1 MTEAAIEWRATNL
14 VALGEELRNKISR
27 VTQQFEER
35 ASIARSQDEAS
46 RLRQR
51 LSQLVDS
58 IQMSYRTQLER
69 MTGEQE
75 SGDESLY
82 DTTLAGIDMNR
93 LVYRGDR
100 KALAELLADAEFSST
115 VNRLLSD
122 LKPYNARKD
131 LLTKALKITRG
142 MMAGLYQVTDH
153 CAKTLKLNA
162 EIEVYV
168 NQDSRFNAAC
178 YPPMKDKVLLF
189 LTSSLLE
196 KFSQQE
202 LAFVIGHE
210 LGHYLFEHTR
220 FPVDYILQNHGGQLS
235 PLHAMKMYAWIR
247 SAEITADRVGMIC
260 CGDFD
265 VAANTFFKLSSGI
278 TSAQFQ
284 FNLKDYL
291 AQLEDLQGEV
301 SGQEADPQDWF
312 STHPFNPMRLKA
324 LEVFIQGQAYHQL
337 TGKTG
342 GRLTSDQVE
351 NAVSELMKIM
361 EPTYLQDTG
370 DIGTKARRFLLAAGF
385 LVVGANGVI
394 VHAEVNALACV
405 VGAQVSPDEIRE
417 MFSRPIPEVREL
429 VQSLSKDLTALMT
442 GVQKLQLVR
451 DLIVISYADGAIDE
465 AEINCLV
472 WLCEALGVDPRFI
485 EQVLSSAR
493 RGVD

>member
-58 IQMSYRTQLER
+58 IQMSYRSQLER
-69 MTGEQE
+69 LTGEQE
-75 SGDESLY
+75 SDESLY

-115 VNRLLSD
+115 VNQLLSD

-153 CAKTLKLNA
+153 CARTLKLNA

-189 LTSSLLE
+189 LTSALLE

-247 SAEITADRVGMIC
+247 NAEITADRVGMIC

-278 TSAQFQ
+278 TTAAFQ

-312 STHPFNPMRLKA
+312 SSHPFNPMRLKA
-324 LEVFIQGQAYHQL
+324 LEVFIQGQTYHQL

-351 NAVSELMKIM
+351 NQVSELMKMM

-370 DIGTKARRFLLAAGF
+370 DVGTKARRFLLAAGF

-394 VHAEVNALACV
+394 VRSEVDALASV

-417 MFSRPIPEVREL
+417 MFSRPVPEVKEM

-465 AEINCLV
+465 AEVNCLV
-472 WLCEALGVDPRFI
+472 WHCEGLGVDPRFI
-485 EQVLSSAR
+485 EQVLASAR

>member
-35 ASIARSQDEAS
+35 ASTARTHDEAS

-58 IQMSYRTQLER
+58 IQVSYRSQLER

-75 SGDESLY
+75 NRDESLY
-82 DTTLAGIDMNR
+82 DATLAGIDMNR

-142 MMAGLYQVTDH
+142 MMGGLYEVTDR
-153 CAKTLKLNA
+153 CSETLKLNA

-220 FPVDYILQNHGGQLS
+220 FPVDYILQNHGGRLS

-247 SAEITADRVGMIC
+247 NAEITADRVGMIC
-260 CGDFD
+260 CRDFD

-291 AQLEDLQGEV
+291 AQLEDLRGEV
-301 SGQEADPQDWF
+301 SEQEADPQDWF

-324 LEVFIQGQAYHQL
+324 LEVFIQGQTYHQL
-337 TGKTG
+337 VGSSG
-342 GRLTSDQVE
+342 GRLTSEQVE
-351 NAVSELMKIM
+351 NEVSELMKLM

-370 DIGTKARRFLLAAGF
+370 DVGKKARRFLLAAGF

-394 VHAEVNALACV
+394 VRAEVDALASV

-417 MFSRPIPEVREL
+417 MFGRPIPEVREM

-442 GVQKLQLVR
+442 GVQKLSLVR
-451 DLIVISYADGAIDE
+451 DLIVISYADGAIDQ
-465 AEINCLV
+465 AEIHCLV
-472 WLCEALGVDPRFI
+472 WLCEGLGVDPRFI

>member
-35 ASIARSQDEAS
+35 AGMARSQDEAS
-46 RLRQR
+46 RLRHR

-58 IQMSYRTQLER
+58 IQVSYRTQLER

-75 SGDESLY
+75 SRDETLY
-82 DTTLAGIDMNR
+82 DNTLAGIDMNR

-115 VNRLLSD
+115 VNQLLSD

-196 KFSQQE
+196 KFTQQE

-220 FPVDYILQNHGGQLS
+220 FPVDYILQNHGGRLS
-235 PLHAMKMYAWIR
+235 PLHAMKLYAWIR
-247 SAEITADRVGMIC
+247 NAEITADRVGMIC

-278 TSAQFQ
+278 TTALFQ

-291 AQLEDLQGEV
+291 SQLEDLQGEV
-301 SGQEADPQDWF
+301 TGQEADPQDWF

-324 LEVFIQGQAYHQL
+324 LEVFIEGQAYHQL

-342 GRLTSDQVE
+342 GRLTSEQVE
-351 NAVSELMKIM
+351 NQVSDLMKIM

-370 DIGTKARRFLLAAGF
+370 DVGTKARRYLLGAGF

-394 VHAEVNALACV
+394 VRPEVQALSAV

-417 MFSRPIPEVREL
+417 MFNRPVPEVKEM
-429 VQSLSKDLTALMT
+429 VQGLSKDLSALMT

-465 AEINCLV
+465 AELNCLV
-472 WLCEALGVDPRFI
+472 WLCEGLGVDPRFI

>member
-35 ASIARSQDEAS
+35 ASTARTQDEAS

-58 IQMSYRTQLER
+58 IQVSYRSQLER

-75 SGDESLY
+75 SRDETLY
-82 DTTLAGIDMNR
+82 DTTLSGIDMNR
-93 LVYRGDR
+93 VVYRGDR

-115 VNRLLSD
+115 VNQLLSD

-153 CAKTLKLNA
+153 CRQTLKLNA

-196 KFSQQE
+196 KFSQKE

-210 LGHYLFEHTR
+210 IGHYLFEHTR
-220 FPVDYILQNHGGQLS
+220 FPVDYILQNHGGRLS

-247 SAEITADRVGMIC
+247 NAEITADRVGMIC
-260 CGDFD
+260 CRDFD

-278 TSAQFQ
+278 TTAAFQ

-291 AQLEDLQGEV
+291 AQLEDLRGEV
-301 SGQEADPQDWF
+301 SEQEADPQDWF

-324 LEVFIQGQAYHQL
+324 LEVFIQGQSYHEL
-337 TGKTG
+337 IGREG
-342 GRLTSDQVE
+342 GRLTAEQVE
-351 NAVSELMKIM
+351 NEVSELMKLM

-370 DIGTKARRFLLAAGF
+370 DVGTKARRYLLAAGF
-385 LVVGANGVI
+385 LVAGANGVI
-394 VHAEVNALACV
+394 ARSEVAALASV

-417 MFSRPIPEVREL
+417 MFSRPVPEVKEL
-429 VQSLSKDLTALMT
+429 VQTLSKDLTALMT
-442 GVQKLQLVR
+442 GVQKLSLVR
-451 DLIVISYADGAIDE
+451 DLVVISFSDGAIDQ
-465 AEINCLV
+465 AELNCLV
-472 WLCEALGVDPRFI
+472 WLCEGLGVDPRFI
-485 EQVLSSAR
+485 EQVLASAR